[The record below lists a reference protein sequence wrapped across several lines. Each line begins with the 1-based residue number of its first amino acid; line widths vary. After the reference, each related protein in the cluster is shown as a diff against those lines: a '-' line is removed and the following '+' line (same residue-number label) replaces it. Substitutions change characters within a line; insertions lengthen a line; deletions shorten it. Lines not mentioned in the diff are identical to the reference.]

1 MTLEDLSICYIIF
14 KQQRP
19 TELAQLCYETIKLSK
34 DQHVITKD
42 DL

>member
-14 KQQRP
+14 KQQRA